1 MRGRRRWRP
10 LAPTAPNVPVD
21 PATLLKEA
29 RTAATNTRVATRL
42 QAFSTALDVVG
53 EEDVPARGYVLLVLD
68 LDPDPPSLT
77 IRPYPRRRLTAAMR
91 DYQEREKRLA
101 GAHGDVVLV
110 ASDSL
115 ASLRRAF
122 PNYFGDT
129 RTFVEELNRLLA

>member
-1 MRGRRRWRP
+1 MSWARR
-10 LAPTAPNVPVD
+10 
-21 PATLLKEA
+21 TL
-29 RTAATNTRVATRL
+29 
-42 QAFSTALDVVG
+42 
-53 EEDVPARGYVLLVLD
+53 PARGYVLLVLD

-77 IRPYPRRRLTAAMR
+77 IRSYPRHRLTVGMR
-91 DYQEREKRLA
+91 DYQEQEKRLA

-129 RTFVEELNRLLA
+129 RTFVKEMRRLIRA